1 MNYRIGDKVRFLNE
15 SGGGTVSS
23 LPSSGT
29 VGVTTDEG
37 FEIPYHVSQLI
48 LVSRANDIPDEEEEV
63 IKYGFKDLI
72 FEKQVKKEGIYL
84 GFATEGSALMASEI
98 ELYLINKTSYS
109 LSYIVSVKDGLKQK
123 LIRAGVTRADSE
135 EYLETFT
142 GKRAN
147 QFEQILVQILFY
159 DEKSFAARQPLFKT
173 VQINTVRLQSPEYY
187 KEEQGLKI
195 QVVTVSEPPRTE
207 QPNVLIS
214 HVDEYR
220 KDKTKT
226 GKILSDT
233 EHDLSLLMGADEI
246 VDLHIEALTD
256 DYSGMSNAEI
266 VNLQMAAFRKSMDKA
281 IVSHLHKITFI
292 HGVGKGRLKEELRK
306 EINHYPGASCRDAPM
321 HKFGFGATEV
331 LLK

>member
-15 SGGGTVSS
+15 SGGGTVTS

-37 FEIPYHVSQLI
+37 FEIPYHFSQLI
-48 LVSRANDIPDEEEEV
+48 LVSRADNIPEEKEEE

-72 FEKQVKKEGIYL
+72 FEKSVKKEGIYL
-84 GFATEGSALMASEI
+84 GFATEGNSPMTSEI
-98 ELYLINKTSYS
+98 EFYLINKTNYS
-109 LSYIVSVKDGLKQK
+109 LTYIISVKDGLRQK
-123 LIRAGVTRADSE
+123 LIRTGNTGADSE

-142 GKRAN
+142 GNKAN
-147 QFEQILVQILFY
+147 HFEHILVQLLFF

-173 VQINTVRLQSPEYY
+173 IQVNTVRLQATEYY

-195 QVVTVSEPPRTE
+195 QVITVSEPPREE
-207 QPNVLIS
+207 QPQVLIS

-220 KDKTKT
+220 KDRTKT
-226 GKILSDT
+226 GKKLSDT
-233 EHDLSLLMGADEI
+233 EHDLSLLMGADEV

-256 DYSGMSNAEI
+256 NYSGMSNAEI
-266 VNLQMAAFRKSMDKA
+266 VNLQMTAFRKAMDKA

-292 HGVGKGRLKEELRK
+292 HGVGKGKLKEELRK
-306 EINHYPGASCRDAPM
+306 EINHYPGVSYRNAPM

-331 LLK
+331 VLK